1 MVRLFESLRAVF
13 YAPFYLALELDAYGR
28 RGIDVEFGRPDSPDD
43 AASSLFGS
51 GADVIWGG
59 PMRMMQYQQLHG
71 DGTVV
76 AFAEAVTRDPFY
88 VVGREP
94 RPDFRF
100 ADLMD
105 ARFASVSEVPT
116 PWLCLQDD
124 IRRAGFDPA
133 AMNRE
138 AGRSMA
144 ENADALREGRVDAI
158 QVFEPFVEE
167 LVHEGAGHVWYAAA
181 SRGPTSYTTLYTSR
195 RFAEDNPGTLSALAG
210 GVMDALTWLH
220 GHDAEALAERL
231 QGYFPDLAPAR
242 LAGAVAR
249 YKANG
254 VWGRDPVLPLEGF
267 VQLKGALISGGFVAR
282 DIPFE
287 ACVDNRHAKRA
298 RDGR

>member
-28 RGIDVEFGRPDSPDD
+28 RGLEVEFGRPDSPDD

-59 PMRMMQYQQLHG
+59 PMRMMQYQQRHG

-94 RPDFRF
+94 RPEFRF

-105 ARFASVSEVPT
+105 AHFASVAEVPT

-124 IRRAGFDPA
+124 IRRAGFDPDA
-133 AMNRE
+133 TNRE

-167 LVHEGAGHVWYAAA
+167 LLHEGAGHVWYAAA

-195 RFAEDNPGTLSALAG
+195 RFAEDNAHALSALAE
-210 GVMDALTWLH
+210 GVMEALAWLH
-220 GHDAEALAERL
+220 GHDADALANRL

-254 VWGRDPVLPLEGF
+254 VWGRNPVLPLEGF
-267 VQLKGALISGGFVAR
+267 VRLKGALVSGGFIAR

-287 ACVDNRHAKRA
+287 GCVDNRYAQRA
-298 RDGR
+298 RDSG

>member
-88 VVGREP
+88 VVGRQP

-267 VQLKGALISGGFVAR
+267 VRLKGALISGGFVAR

>member
-13 YAPFYLALELDAYGR
+13 YAPFYLALELDAYGK
-28 RGIDVEFGRPDSPDD
+28 RGLEVEFGRPDSPDD
-43 AASSLFGS
+43 AASSLFSS
-51 GADVIWGG
+51 GADVVWGG
-59 PMRMMQYQQLHG
+59 PMRMMQYQAAHG

-100 ADLMD
+100 ADLME
-105 ARFASVSEVPT
+105 ARFARVSEVPT

-124 IRRAGFDPA
+124 IRRAGFDPDA
-133 AMNRE
+133 LERAPD
-138 AGRSMA
+138 RSMA
-144 ENADALREGRVDAI
+144 ENAEALREGRVDAI

-167 LVHEGAGHVWYAAA
+167 LLYEGAGHVWYAAA
-181 SRGPTSYTTLYTSR
+181 RRGPTSYTTLYTSR
-195 RFAEDNPGTLSALAG
+195 RFAEANGDALTALAG
-210 GVMDALTWLH
+210 GVMEALDWLH
-220 GHDAEALAERL
+220 GHGAEALAERL
-231 QGYFPDLAPAR
+231 QGYFPALDPAR
-242 LAGAVAR
+242 LAGALAR

-267 VQLKGALISGGFVAR
+267 VRLKGALISGGFIAR

-287 ACVDNRHAKRA
+287 ACVDNRYAQRA
-298 RDGR
+298 RGGR

>member
-28 RGIDVEFGRPDSPDD
+28 RGIEVEFGRPDSPDD

-167 LVHEGAGHVWYAAA
+167 LLHEGAGHVWYAAA

-220 GHDAEALAERL
+220 GHDANVLAERL

-267 VQLKGALISGGFVAR
+267 VRLKGALISGGFVAR

>member
-28 RGIDVEFGRPDSPDD
+28 RGLEVEFGRPDSPDD

-59 PMRMMQYQQLHG
+59 PMRMMQYQQRHG
-71 DGTVV
+71 DGAVV

-94 RPDFRF
+94 KPDFRF

-124 IRRAGFDPA
+124 IRRAGLDPG

-144 ENADALREGRVDAI
+144 ENADALREGRADAI

-167 LVHEGAGHVWYAAA
+167 LLHEGAGHVWYAAA

-195 RFAEDNPGTLSALAG
+195 RFAGANPDALSALAG
-210 GVMDALTWLH
+210 GVMEALGWLH
-220 GHDAEALAERL
+220 GHEADALAARL

-242 LAGAVAR
+242 LAGALAR
-249 YKANG
+249 YRANG

-267 VQLKGALISGGFVAR
+267 VRLKGALISGGFIAR

-287 ACVDNRHAKRA
+287 ACVDNRYAERA
-298 RDGR
+298 REGR

>member
-59 PMRMMQYQQLHG
+59 PMRMMQYQQRHG

-88 VVGREP
+88 VVGRQP

-267 VQLKGALISGGFVAR
+267 VRLKGALISGGFVAR

>member
-13 YAPFYLALELDAYGR
+13 YAPFYLALELDAYGK
-28 RGIDVEFGRPDSPDD
+28 RGLEVEFGRPDSPDD

-59 PMRMMQYQQLHG
+59 PMRMMQYQAAHG

-100 ADLMD
+100 ADLME
-105 ARFASVSEVPT
+105 ARFARVSEVPT

-124 IRRAGFDPA
+124 IRRAGFDPDA
-133 AMNRE
+133 LERMPD
-138 AGRSMA
+138 RSMG

-158 QVFEPFVEE
+158 QVFEPFVED
-167 LVHEGAGHVWYAAA
+167 LLHQGAGHVWYAAA
-181 SRGPTSYTTLYTSR
+181 RRGPTSYTTLYTSR
-195 RFAEDNPGTLSALAG
+195 RFAEANGDALAALAG
-210 GVMDALTWLH
+210 GVKEALDWLH
-220 GHDAEALAERL
+220 KHDAGALAERL
-231 QGYFPDLAPAR
+231 QGYFPALDPAR
-242 LAGAVAR
+242 LAGALAR
-249 YKANG
+249 YRENG

-267 VQLKGALISGGFVAR
+267 VRLKGALISGGFIAR

-287 ACVDNRHAKRA
+287 ACVDNRYARRA
-298 RDGR
+298 REGR

>member
-1 MVRLFESLRAVF
+1 MVKLFESLRAVF

-28 RGIDVEFGRPDSPDD
+28 RGLEVEFGRPDSPND
-43 AASSLFGS
+43 AATSLFDGN
-51 GADVIWGG
+51 ADVTWGG
-59 PMRMMQYQQLHG
+59 PMRMMQYQQRHG

-94 RPDFRF
+94 KPGFRI
-100 ADLMD
+100 ADLME

-181 SRGPTSYTTLYTSR
+181 RRGPTSYTTLYTSR
-195 RFAEDNPGTLSALAG
+195 RFAEADPDALSALAG
-210 GVMDALTWLH
+210 GVMEALAWLH
-220 GHDAEALAERL
+220 GHDAAALAERL
-231 QGYFPDLAPAR
+231 QGYFPSLAPAR
-242 LAGAVAR
+242 LAGALAR
-249 YKANG
+249 YKAGG

-267 VQLKGALISGGFVAR
+267 VRLKGALISGGFIGR

-287 ACVDNRHAKRA
+287 ACVDNSHAERA
-298 RDGR
+298 RNSG

>member
-13 YAPFYLALELDAYGR
+13 YAPFYLALELDAYGK
-28 RGIDVEFGRPDSPDD
+28 RGLEVEFGRPDSPDD

-59 PMRMMQYQQLHG
+59 PMRMMQYQASHG

-94 RPDFRF
+94 RPDFCF
-100 ADLMD
+100 ADLME
-105 ARFASVSEVPT
+105 ARFARVSEVPT

-124 IRRAGFDPA
+124 IRRAGFDPDRLERA
-133 AMNRE
+133 PD
-138 AGRSMA
+138 RSMG

-167 LVHEGAGHVWYAAA
+167 LLHEGAGHVWYAAA
-181 SRGPTSYTTLYTSR
+181 QRGPTSYTTLYTSR
-195 RFAEDNPGTLSALAG
+195 RFAEANGDALTALAG
-210 GVMDALTWLH
+210 GVKEALNWLH
-220 GHDAEALAERL
+220 GHGAEALAERL
-231 QGYFPDLAPAR
+231 QGYFPALDPAR
-242 LAGAVAR
+242 LAGALAR

-267 VQLKGALISGGFVAR
+267 VRLKGALISGGFIAR

-287 ACVDNRHAKRA
+287 ACVDNRYAQRA
-298 RDGR
+298 RGGR

>member
-13 YAPFYLALELDAYGR
+13 YAPFYLAFELDAYGK
-28 RGIDVEFGRPDSPDD
+28 RGLEVEFGRPDSPDD

-59 PMRMMQYQQLHG
+59 PMRMMQYQAAHG

-100 ADLMD
+100 ADLME
-105 ARFASVSEVPT
+105 ARFARVSEVPT

-124 IRRAGFDPA
+124 IRRAGFDPDA
-133 AMNRE
+133 LERAPD
-138 AGRSMA
+138 RSMA
-144 ENADALREGRVDAI
+144 ENAQALRQGRVDAI
-158 QVFEPFVEE
+158 QVFEPFVED
-167 LVHEGAGHVWYAAA
+167 LLHQGAGHVWYAAA
-181 SRGPTSYTTLYTSR
+181 RRGPTSYTTLYTSR
-195 RFAEDNPGTLSALAG
+195 RFAEANGDALAALAG
-210 GVMDALTWLH
+210 GVMEALDWLH
-220 GHDAEALAERL
+220 GHGAEALAERL
-231 QGYFPDLAPAR
+231 QGYFPALDPAR
-242 LAGAVAR
+242 LAGALAR
-249 YKANG
+249 YRANG

-267 VQLKGALISGGFVAR
+267 VRLKGALVSGGFIAR

-287 ACVDNRHAKRA
+287 ACVDNRYARRA
-298 RDGR
+298 RGGR

>member
-13 YAPFYLALELDAYGR
+13 YAPFYLALELDAYGK
-28 RGIDVEFGRPDSPDD
+28 RGLEVEFGRPDSPDD

-51 GADVIWGG
+51 GADVVWGG

-71 DGTVV
+71 DGAVV

-105 ARFASVSEVPT
+105 ARFARVSEVPT

-124 IRRAGFDPA
+124 IRRAGFDPGGLKRA
-133 AMNRE
+133 PD
-138 AGRSMA
+138 RSME
-144 ENADALREGRVDAI
+144 ENAEALRAGRVDAI

-167 LVHEGAGHVWYAAA
+167 LLHEGTGHVWYAAA

-195 RFAEDNPGTLSALAG
+195 RFAEANGDALAAMAG
-210 GVMDALTWLH
+210 GVMEALDWLH
-220 GHDAEALAERL
+220 GHDADALAERL
-231 QGYFPDLAPAR
+231 QGYFPALAPAR
-242 LAGAVAR
+242 LAGALAR

-254 VWGRDPVLPLEGF
+254 VWGRNPVLPLEGF
-267 VQLKGALISGGFVAR
+267 VRLKGALISGGFITR

-287 ACVDNRHAKRA
+287 ACVDNSHAERA
-298 RDGR
+298 REGR

>member
-28 RGIDVEFGRPDSPDD
+28 RGIEVEFGRPDSPDD

-59 PMRMMQYQQLHG
+59 PMRMMQYQQQHG

-100 ADLMD
+100 ADLVD

-267 VQLKGALISGGFVAR
+267 VRLKGALISGGFIAR
-282 DIPFE
+282 DIPFD

>member
-28 RGIDVEFGRPDSPDD
+28 RGIEVEFGRPDSPDD

-94 RPDFRF
+94 RPEFRF

-138 AGRSMA
+138 AGRSMV
-144 ENADALREGRVDAI
+144 ENADTLREGRVDAI

-167 LVHEGAGHVWYAAA
+167 LLHEGAGHIWYAAA
-181 SRGPTSYTTLYTSR
+181 SRGRTSYTTLYTSR
-195 RFAEDNPGTLSALAG
+195 RFAEDNARALSALAG

-231 QGYFPDLAPAR
+231 QGYFPDLAPTR

-254 VWGRDPVLPLEGF
+254 VWGGDPVLPLEGF
-267 VQLKGALISGGFVAR
+267 VRLKGALISGGFIAR
-282 DIPFE
+282 DIPFD

>member
-1 MVRLFESLRAVF
+1 
-13 YAPFYLALELDAYGR
+13 
-28 RGIDVEFGRPDSPDD
+28 
-43 AASSLFGS
+43 
-51 GADVIWGG
+51 
-59 PMRMMQYQQLHG
+59 
-71 DGTVV
+71 
-76 AFAEAVTRDPFY
+76 
-88 VVGREP
+88 
-94 RPDFRF
+94 
-100 ADLMD
+100 
-105 ARFASVSEVPT
+105 
-116 PWLCLQDD
+116 LCLQDD

-220 GHDAEALAERL
+220 GHDANVLAERL

-267 VQLKGALISGGFVAR
+267 VRLKGALISGGFVAR

>member
-13 YAPFYLALELDAYGR
+13 YAPFYLALELDAYGQ

-88 VVGREP
+88 IVGREP

-100 ADLMD
+100 ADLMV

-167 LVHEGAGHVWYAAA
+167 LLHEGAGHVWYAAA

-220 GHDAEALAERL
+220 GHGADALAERL
-231 QGYFPDLAPAR
+231 QSYFPDLAPAR

-267 VQLKGALISGGFVAR
+267 VRLKGALISGGFIAR
-282 DIPFE
+282 DIPFD

>member
-13 YAPFYLALELDAYGR
+13 YAPFYLAFELDAYGK
-28 RGIDVEFGRPDSPDD
+28 RGLEVEFGRPDSPDD

-59 PMRMMQYQQLHG
+59 PMRMMQYQAAHG

-100 ADLMD
+100 ADLME
-105 ARFASVSEVPT
+105 ARFARVSEVPT

-124 IRRAGFDPA
+124 IRRAGFDPDA
-133 AMNRE
+133 LERAPD
-138 AGRSMA
+138 RSMA
-144 ENADALREGRVDAI
+144 ENADALREGGVDAI
-158 QVFEPFVEE
+158 QVFEPFVED
-167 LVHEGAGHVWYAAA
+167 LLHQGAGHVWYAAA
-181 SRGPTSYTTLYTSR
+181 RRGPTSYTTLYTSR
-195 RFAEDNPGTLSALAG
+195 RFAEANGDALAALAG
-210 GVMDALTWLH
+210 GVMEALDWLH
-220 GHDAEALAERL
+220 GHGAEALAERL
-231 QGYFPDLAPAR
+231 QGYFPALDPAR
-242 LAGAVAR
+242 LAGALAR
-249 YKANG
+249 YRANG

-267 VQLKGALISGGFVAR
+267 VRLKGALVSGGFIAR

-287 ACVDNRHAKRA
+287 ACVDNRYARRA
-298 RDGR
+298 RGGR

>member
-28 RGIDVEFGRPDSPDD
+28 RGIEVEFGRPDSPDD

-167 LVHEGAGHVWYAAA
+167 LLHEGAGHVWYAAA

-195 RFAEDNPGTLSALAG
+195 RFAEANPDTLSALAG

-231 QGYFPDLAPAR
+231 QGYFPDLARAR
-242 LAGAVAR
+242 FAGAVAR

-267 VQLKGALISGGFVAR
+267 VRLKGALISGGFIAR
-282 DIPFE
+282 DIPFD

>member
-13 YAPFYLALELDAYGR
+13 YAPLYLALELDAYGR
-28 RGIDVEFGRPDSPDD
+28 RRIEVEFGRPDSPDD

-59 PMRMMQYQQLHG
+59 PMRMMQYQQRHG
-71 DGTVV
+71 DGEVV

-144 ENADALREGRVDAI
+144 ENADALREGKVDAI

-167 LVHEGAGHVWYAAA
+167 LLHEGAGHVWYAAA

-267 VQLKGALISGGFVAR
+267 VRLKGALISGGFIAR

>member
-13 YAPFYLALELDAYGR
+13 YAPFYLALELDAYGK
-28 RGIDVEFGRPDSPDD
+28 RGLEVEFGRPDSPDD

-51 GADVIWGG
+51 GADVVWGG
-59 PMRMMQYQQLHG
+59 PMRMMQYQQQHG
-71 DGTVV
+71 DGAVV

-94 RPDFRF
+94 GPDFRF

-105 ARFASVSEVPT
+105 ARFARVSEVPT

-124 IRRAGFDPA
+124 IRRAGFDPGEL
-133 AMNRE
+133 NR
-138 AGRSMA
+138 APDRSMA
-144 ENADALREGRVDAI
+144 ENAEALRAGRVDAI

-167 LVHEGAGHVWYAAA
+167 LLHEGAGHVWYAAA

-195 RFAEDNPGTLSALAG
+195 RFAEANGDALAAMAG
-210 GVMDALTWLH
+210 GVMEALDWLH
-220 GHDAEALAERL
+220 GRDADALADRV
-231 QGYFPDLAPAR
+231 QGYFPALDSAR
-242 LAGAVAR
+242 LAGALAR

-254 VWGRDPVLPLEGF
+254 VWGRNPVLPLEGF
-267 VQLKGALISGGFVAR
+267 VRLKGALISGGFIAR

-287 ACVDNRHAKRA
+287 ACVDNSHAERA
-298 RDGR
+298 REGR

>member
-13 YAPFYLALELDAYGR
+13 YAPFYLALELDTYGQR
-28 RGIDVEFGRPDSPDD
+28 DIEVEFGRPDSPDD

-94 RPDFRF
+94 RPDFRL

-167 LVHEGAGHVWYAAA
+167 LVHEGAGHVWYASA

-195 RFAEDNPGTLSALAG
+195 HFAEDNPGTLSALAG

-220 GHDAEALAERL
+220 GHDADVLAERL

-267 VQLKGALISGGFVAR
+267 VRLKGALISGGFVAR

>member
-28 RGIDVEFGRPDSPDD
+28 RGIEVEFGRPDSPDD
-43 AASSLFGS
+43 AAMSLFDS

-59 PMRMMQYQQLHG
+59 PMRMMQYQQQHG

-124 IRRAGFDPA
+124 IRRAGFDPT

-138 AGRSMA
+138 ANRSMA
-144 ENADALREGRVDAI
+144 DNADALRAGRVDAI

-195 RFAEDNPGTLSALAG
+195 RFAEANPDTLSALAG
-210 GVMDALTWLH
+210 GVMEALSWLH

-249 YKANG
+249 YKADG

-267 VQLKGALISGGFVAR
+267 VRLKGALVSGGFIAR

-287 ACVDNRHAKRA
+287 ACVDNRHAERA
-298 RDGR
+298 LDNR

>member
-28 RGIDVEFGRPDSPDD
+28 RGLDVEFGRPDSPDD

-59 PMRMMQYQQLHG
+59 PMRMMQYQQQHG

-133 AMNRE
+133 AMNRK

-144 ENADALREGRVDAI
+144 ENADALREGKVDAI
-158 QVFEPFVEE
+158 QIFEPFVEE

-195 RFAEDNPGTLSALAG
+195 RFAEANSGTLSALAG

-267 VQLKGALISGGFVAR
+267 VRLKGALISGGFVAR

-287 ACVDNRHAKRA
+287 ASVDNRHAKRA
-298 RDGR
+298 REGR

>member
-28 RGIDVEFGRPDSPDD
+28 RSIEVEFGRPDSPDD
-43 AASSLFGS
+43 AAASLFGS

-124 IRRAGFDPA
+124 IRRAGFDPG

-167 LVHEGAGHVWYAAA
+167 LLHEGAGHVWYAAA

-267 VQLKGALISGGFVAR
+267 VRLKGALISGGFVAR

>member
-28 RGIDVEFGRPDSPDD
+28 RGIEVEFGRPDSPDD

-138 AGRSMA
+138 AGRSMV

-167 LVHEGAGHVWYAAA
+167 LLHEGAGHIWYAAA
-181 SRGPTSYTTLYTSR
+181 SRGRTSYTTLYTSR
-195 RFAEDNPGTLSALAG
+195 RFAEDNARALSALAG

-231 QGYFPDLAPAR
+231 QGYFPDLAPTR

-254 VWGRDPVLPLEGF
+254 VWGGDPVLPLEGF
-267 VQLKGALISGGFVAR
+267 VRLKGALISGGFIAR
-282 DIPFE
+282 DIPFD

>member
-13 YAPFYLALELDAYGR
+13 YAPFYLALELDAYGK
-28 RGIDVEFGRPDSPDD
+28 RGLEVEFGRPDSPDD

-59 PMRMMQYQQLHG
+59 PMRMMQYQQQHG

-94 RPDFRF
+94 KPDFRF
-100 ADLMD
+100 ADLME

-124 IRRAGFDPA
+124 IRRAGFDPG

-138 AGRSMA
+138 AGRGMA

-167 LVHEGAGHVWYAAA
+167 LLHEGAGHVWYAAA

-195 RFAEDNPGTLSALAG
+195 RFAEANPDALSTLAG
-210 GVMDALTWLH
+210 GVMEALDWLHAHDADALA
-220 GHDAEALAERL
+220 DRV
-231 QGYFPDLAPAR
+231 QGYFPALDAAR
-242 LAGAVAR
+242 LAGALAR

-254 VWGRDPVLPLEGF
+254 VWGRDPMLPLEGF
-267 VQLKGALISGGFVAR
+267 VRLKGALISGGFISR

-287 ACVDNRHAKRA
+287 ACVDNRYAERA
-298 RDGR
+298 REGR

>member
-13 YAPFYLALELDAYGR
+13 YAPFYLALELDAYGK
-28 RGIDVEFGRPDSPDD
+28 RGLEVEFGRPDSPDD

-59 PMRMMQYQQLHG
+59 PMRMMQYQAAHG

-100 ADLMD
+100 ADLMEACF
-105 ARFASVSEVPT
+105 ARVSEVPT

-124 IRRAGFDPA
+124 IRRAGLDPDA
-133 AMNRE
+133 LERAPD
-138 AGRSMA
+138 RSMA
-144 ENADALREGRVDAI
+144 KNADALREGRVDAI
-158 QVFEPFVEE
+158 QVFEPFVED
-167 LVHEGAGHVWYAAA
+167 LLYEGAGHVWYAAA
-181 SRGPTSYTTLYTSR
+181 GRGPTSYTTLYTSR
-195 RFAEDNPGTLSALAG
+195 RFAEANGDALAALAG
-210 GVMDALTWLH
+210 GVMEALDWLH
-220 GHDAEALAERL
+220 KHDAGTLAERL
-231 QGYFPDLAPAR
+231 QGYFPDLDPAR
-242 LAGAVAR
+242 LAGALAR
-249 YKANG
+249 YRENG

-267 VQLKGALISGGFVAR
+267 VRLKGALISGGFIAR

-287 ACVDNRHAKRA
+287 ACVDNRYAERA
-298 RDGR
+298 RDGH

>member
-13 YAPFYLALELDAYGR
+13 YAPFYLALELDAYGK
-28 RGIDVEFGRPDSPDD
+28 RGLEVEFGRPDSPDD

-59 PMRMMQYQQLHG
+59 PMRMMQYQSRHG
-71 DGTVV
+71 DGAVV

-100 ADLMD
+100 ADLMET
-105 ARFASVSEVPT
+105 RFARVSEVPT

-124 IRRAGFDPA
+124 IRRAGFDPDA
-133 AMNRE
+133 LERAPD
-138 AGRSMA
+138 RSMV
-144 ENADALREGRVDAI
+144 ENAEALREGRVDAI
-158 QVFEPFVEE
+158 QVFEPFVED
-167 LVHEGAGHVWYAAA
+167 LLHEGAGHVWYAAA
-181 SRGPTSYTTLYTSR
+181 GRGPTSYTTLYTSR
-195 RFAEDNPGTLSALAG
+195 RFAEANGDALAALAG
-210 GVMDALTWLH
+210 GVKEALDWLH
-220 GHDAEALAERL
+220 KHDAGALAERL
-231 QGYFPDLAPAR
+231 QGYFPDLDPAR
-242 LAGAVAR
+242 LAGALAR
-249 YKANG
+249 YRENG

-267 VQLKGALISGGFVAR
+267 VRLKGALISGGFIAR

-287 ACVDNRHAKRA
+287 ACVDNRYAQRA